1 MVFRD
6 RHDAGRRLAAR
17 LPHLVD
23 RDVVVVAL
31 PRGGVPV
38 AAEVADAL
46 HAPLEILAVRK
57 LGAPGNPEYG
67 IGAITEDGTAVVDRE
82 AAAAAGMTPE
92 LFDRTLEEETT
103 ELRRR
108 VARYRDDRPP
118 ADVRGRTVVLV
129 DDGLAT
135 GRTDLAAV
143 RALRRRGAAT
153 IVVAVPVA
161 SSAAVELLEQEAEE
175 VVAVDVPPAFA
186 GVGQW
191 YRDFRPVPDE
201 EVVDLLAARRRDE
214 PEPAAAGAALPPPIV
229 EEVGFAVDGVR
240 LTGDLT
246 IPSRARG
253 LVLFAHGSGS
263 SRRSTRNRAVA
274 RDLAEEGFATLLFDL
289 LSDAESGRRELVFNV
304 EMLGGRLR
312 TVAGLVRSD
321 PRLAALP
328 LGYFGAS
335 TGAAAALIASC
346 LPPPVR
352 AVVSRGGRPDLAGR
366 HLPVV
371 TAPTLLIV
379 GSHDQQVLE
388 LNRRAAERLH
398 CPTRIVL
405 VEGATHLFEEPGALE
420 QVAAL
425 AIAWFAEHLPAS
437 DGRPERTAAR

>member
-82 AAAAAGMTPE
+82 AAAAAGMTAE
-92 LFDRTLEEETT
+92 LFDRALEEETT

-143 RALRRRGAAT
+143 RALRRRGAAR

-161 SSAAVELLEQEAEE
+161 SSSAVELLEQEAEE
-175 VVAVDVPPAFA
+175 VVAVDVPAAFA

-201 EVVDLLAARRRDE
+201 EVVDLLAARRQDPLE
-214 PEPAAAGAALPPPIV
+214 PVAAAATPSPPIM

-246 IPSRARG
+246 IPSRPRG

-346 LPPPVR
+346 TPPPVR

-366 HLPVV
+366 HLPAV

-379 GSHDQQVLE
+379 GSHDEQVLE
-388 LNRRAAERLH
+388 LNRRAAERLR
-398 CPTRIVL
+398 CPTQIVL

-425 AIAWFAEHLPAS
+425 AIAWFAEHLPAP
-437 DGRPERTAAR
+437 DGRPERTVAR